1 MGRASASSRSAA
13 NRARTLPRSRTA
25 GAAPHREKAGGRPF
39 WGDIRLARAGRLYQQ
54 IASQVERLIRENGA
68 RPGQRLPPERELARQ
83 LGVSRPSLREAMIA
97 LETSGLIEVRIGD
110 GTYVRGGVRHPSRP
124 GWAKGHDAVPGL
136 LEQLEAR
143 KLVEPHLA
151 ALAAKTITDAEIDAL
166 EVAVERAA
174 AKFAAG
180 GQAEDEDY
188 FFHVKLAESSRN
200 WLLAGLVRH
209 LWDLRR
215 GKQAAMWNTFRR
227 RVARR
232 EHRLKAADERRAIIA
247 ALRRRDAGAARSAMQ
262 RILKA
267 MEQRLLGAE

>member
-1 MGRASASSRSAA
+1 VSRTPAA
-13 NRARTLPRSRTA
+13 LPSTTNGSRKLPRSK
-25 GAAPHREKAGGRPF
+25 AASANVPRDGNTGRAV

-54 IASQVERLIRENGA
+54 IASQVERLIRERGV
-68 RPGQRLPPERELARQ
+68 REGERLPPERELAKQ

-110 GTYVRGGVRHPSRP
+110 GTYVRGEATRPSRP
-124 GWAKGHDAVPGL
+124 GWAKRNDSIPGL

-151 ALAAKTITDAEIDAL
+151 ALAAKTITEAEIDAL
-166 EVAVERAA
+166 EIAVERAT

-180 GQAEDEDY
+180 ELAEDEDY
-188 FFHVKLAESSRN
+188 FFHVRLAESSRN
-200 WLLAGLVRH
+200 SLLAGLVRH

-215 GKQAAMWNTFRR
+215 GKQGAMWNTLRR

-232 EHRLKAADERRAIIA
+232 EHRLKAAAERKAIVA
-247 ALRRRDAGAARSAMQ
+247 ALRRRDPAAAGRAMQ